1 MRDALLLAAALMGVF
16 PVAQAGTVQV
26 TVLARDGKPLPDAV
40 VVLEPAAGQKV
51 PAPQP
56 VSQTVT
62 QEKMQFDP
70 MLSVVPVGST
80 IRFSNLDRWDHH
92 VKGGAPGLMSTGG
105 TSFELRLAGRV
116 PGQTPPGSE
125 VTMEKAG
132 PVQLGCHLHG
142 SMRGF
147 VYVAPTPWAARTAA
161 DGVATL
167 AQVPEGAMQLRIWHP
182 DQLLDTAAVAV
193 QVQPVTAVNM
203 PTLIQPRKPRRARS
217 DTGST
222 Y

>member
-1 MRDALLLAAALMGVF
+1 MRPAPLLAACLLAGLSA
-16 PVAQAGTVQV
+16 AQAATVQV

-40 VVLEPAAGQKV
+40 VVLEPAAGQPV
-51 PAPQP
+51 PVAPP
-56 VSQTVT
+56 VSLTVT

-70 MLSVVPVGST
+70 MLSVVPVGSK

-92 VKGGAPGLMSTGG
+92 VKGGAPGLTGAG
-105 TSFELRLAGRV
+105 STSFEFRLAGRV
-116 PGQTPPGSE
+116 PGQTPPSSE
-125 VTMEKAG
+125 VTLEKAG

-147 VYVAPTPWAARTAA
+147 VYVAATPWAARTAT

-167 AQVPEGAMQLRIWHP
+167 AQVPEGAMQLRVWHP

-193 QVQPVTAVNM
+193 QVQPVTAVNV
-203 PTLIQPRKPRRARS
+203 PTLIQPRKPRRAPS